1 MTVTKNGPGF
11 RLSTGVAAWVLLL
24 SAGLTAPAMAQDA
37 ERVPEE
43 AEADEEEDAVLE
55 TVVVS
60 GFRSSLEDAIANKRN
75 ADTIIESITAED
87 IGRLP
92 DISIAEALARL
103 PGIASQRT
111 NGQSSAINIRG
122 LSQNLTF
129 TTLNGRE
136 QVTPNGNRSIEFEQ
150 FPSEL
155 IAGADVFKS
164 PKASLIEGGV
174 GGTVEL
180 KTVRPLDVSEPHRF
194 NVNLRGSFSDRA
206 DEIFSANE
214 FGYRFSAS
222 YVGKFANNTL
232 GVSLGYARLEQP
244 DVSTRFVGFDFGGPD
259 GPGGAFIDNNGD
271 GTDDIISFG
280 FEAEEQGGNETRDGV
295 IGSVQWA
302 PSPNLTFTVDGYYS
316 NFESEGFGRGIRV
329 IGPQEIGSGNTG
341 ILNPVFNGNTV
352 IGGTLFRNVPA
363 PTVDGGGFG
372 LTFQNINDNQFD
384 QDELISLGGNVAYQV
399 DNWTASFDFT
409 YSSAESFFAN
419 EVSNILPIVSLDG
432 GVPGVS
438 NSLPATPVIA
448 DNQTVSFLVNG
459 VTSIPTLAFV
469 DDFTDRSVQRLAS
482 FGAFPFDN
490 DDELFAYAGDF
501 EYRLDRLF
509 GFLASVEV
517 GVRYSE
523 REATQFRESS
533 GFGFGN
539 DAGFFQFAGMPF
551 TPIALTEA
559 NSSVE
564 CFSGQFAANG
574 FPCFLVVEDPRVLFE
589 SENGPLVLDQSAG
602 FTQSDSFQ
610 INEDVIAGYVQ
621 FNLDT
626 QVGPLPVT
634 GNIGL
639 RIVNTDQSSVNQAG
653 AALGPIG
660 RDFTEF
666 LPSANLIFRLTD
678 KDQLRLGGSRAFSRV
693 PITDLGA
700 GVTVG
705 LTTQVP
711 EGVTPTGEPLE
722 QFLSGGS
729 SGNPFLDPIIANQFD
744 VSYERYF
751 DNGGIFTT
759 AVFFKDLESVVFG
772 DTITGFDFEAAGLL
786 PLVQNDPLFANVNAF
801 VGNFG
806 ARANT
811 GGGTLWG
818 IELAYTQVF
827 DFLPHPL
834 DGLGVSANYTFV
846 DSAIEV
852 APSFLT
858 GMPIDT
864 EIPGF
869 SEHVFN
875 PTIFYDYKGFS
886 NRVSGRYRSDFVSPQ
901 IGLNSQLPQT
911 DDELVIDY
919 QASYSFPAGSRL
931 EGVTLLFQ
939 GNNLTDEPVSTFFGD
954 QGQIGTVQFF
964 GRQFFL
970 GLSYAF

>member
-1 MTVTKNGPGF
+1 MVDFSLTKRI
-11 RLSTGVAAWVLLL
+11 RLSSGAAAWALLL
-24 SAGLTAPAMAQDA
+24 AAGLTAPAIAQDVDTVDA
-37 ERVPEE
+37 E
-43 AEADEEEDAVLE
+43 AEGDDEAVLE

-60 GFRSSLEDAIANKRN
+60 GFRSSLENAIANKRE

-155 IAGADVFKS
+155 IAGADIFKS

-180 KTVRPLDVSEPHRF
+180 KTIRPLDISEPHRF
-194 NVNLRGSFSDRA
+194 NFNLRGSFNDRA
-206 DEIFSANE
+206 GEIFSANE

-222 YVGKFANNTL
+222 YVGKFANDTL
-232 GVSLGYARLEQP
+232 GVALGYARLEQP

-259 GPGGAFIDNNGD
+259 GPDGNFIDNNGD
-271 GTDDIISFG
+271 GVDDLISFG

-295 IGSVQWA
+295 IGTIQWA
-302 PSPNLTFTVDGYYS
+302 PTNNLTFTVDGYYS
-316 NFESEGFGRGIRV
+316 NFESEGFGRGVRV

-341 ILNPVFNGNTV
+341 ITDPVFDGNTV
-352 IGGTLFRNVPA
+352 IGGTIFRNVPA

-384 QDELISLGGNVAYQV
+384 EDELISIGGNVEYEV

-438 NSLPATPVIA
+438 NDLPATPVLA
-448 DNQTVSFLVNG
+448 DDQAVTFLVNG
-459 VTSIPTLAFV
+459 VTSIPTLAFAN
-469 DDFTDRSVQRLAS
+469 DFTDLSTARLSS

-490 DDELFAYAGDF
+490 EDELFAYAGDF
-501 EYRLDRLF
+501 EYRFDRLF
-509 GFLASVEV
+509 GFLDSVEF
-517 GVRYSE
+517 GIRYSE

-551 TPIALTEA
+551 TPIELTA
-559 NSSVE
+559 VNSSVE
-564 CFSGQFAANG
+564 CFSGSFADNG
-574 FPCFLVVEDPRVLFE
+574 FPCFLVVEDPRALFE
-589 SENGPLVLDQSAG
+589 SENGPVILDQSAG
-602 FTQSDSFQ
+602 FTVSDSFQ
-610 INEDVIAGYVQ
+610 INEDVIAGYFQ
-621 FNLDT
+621 FNIDT
-626 QVGPLPVT
+626 QLGGLPVT
-634 GNIGL
+634 GNVGL
-639 RIVNTDQSSVNQAG
+639 RIVSTDQSSINQANEAIG
-653 AALGPIG
+653 AGAIG
-660 RDFTEF
+660 QEFTEF
-666 LPSANLIFRLTD
+666 LPSANLIFRITD
-678 KDQLRLGGSRAFSRV
+678 KDQIRLGGSRAFSRV

-700 GVTVG
+700 GVNVS
-705 LTTQVP
+705 LTTEVP
-711 EGVTPTGEPLE
+711 EGVTPTGDPNEM
-722 QFLSGGS
+722 FVTGGS
-729 SGNPFLDPIIANQFD
+729 GGNPFLDPIISNQFD
-744 VSYERYF
+744 LSYERYL

-759 AVFFKDLESVVFG
+759 AFFFKDLESVVFN
-772 DTITGFDFEAAGLL
+772 DTIAGFDFEAAGLL
-786 PLVQNDPLFANVNAF
+786 PFVANDPLFGTVNSF

-806 ARANT
+806 AQANT

-827 DFLPHPL
+827 DFLPHPW

-846 DSAIEV
+846 DSSIEV

-858 GMPIDT
+858 GEALDT

-875 PTIFYDYKGFS
+875 PTIFYDYGGFS

-919 QASYSFPAGSRL
+919 QASYEFPDDSRL
-931 EGVTLLFQ
+931 SGVTLLFQ
-939 GNNLTDEPVSTFFGD
+939 GNNLTDEPVSTFFGEN
-954 QGQIGTVQFF
+954 GQIGTVQFF
-964 GRQFFL
+964 GRQFFF
-970 GLSYAF
+970 GVSYAF